1 MGYREDR
8 AWSDKYIPTIKK
20 IVAPHLLVEAPAF
33 VDMKHA
39 TDLIVMK
46 AKGIMLACRVRRPG
60 YAGKYP
66 YQFTLRVLRDNG
78 AETEFMKI
86 ANGWADWMFY
96 GHAVSADSTG
106 ISPWYLIDLHVFRRQ
121 LIVEKT
127 RRMVRRERDVSYG
140 HESNHDGTHFVWFD
154 LRYFAPSPSILIAS
168 TCDVPVIPDESNNSL
183 RRKENEV
190 E

>member
-46 AKGIMLACRVRRPG
+46 AKGIMLACRIRRPG
-60 YAGKYP
+60 YAEKYP
-66 YQFTLRVLRDNG
+66 YQFTLRVHRDNG
-78 AETEFMKI
+78 VETEFVKI
-86 ANGWADWMFY
+86 ASGWADWMFY
-96 GHAVSADSTG
+96 GHAISADSTG
-106 ISPWYLIDLHVFRRQ
+106 ISPWYLIDLNIFRRQ
-121 LIVEKT
+121 LITEES
-127 RRMVRRERDVSYG
+127 RRMVRRERGMSYG

-154 LRYFAPSPSILIAS
+154 LRYFAPSPCVLIAS
-168 TCDVPVIPDESNNSL
+168 SRDVPVIPDENGNSL